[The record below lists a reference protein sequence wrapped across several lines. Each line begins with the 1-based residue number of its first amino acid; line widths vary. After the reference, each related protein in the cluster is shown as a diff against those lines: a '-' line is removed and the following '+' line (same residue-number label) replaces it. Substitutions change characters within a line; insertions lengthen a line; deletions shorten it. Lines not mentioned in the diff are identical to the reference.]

1 MSLFALILEDWLV
14 DGVAHRRVIKV
25 RLIKFVLNVR
35 ELSKK
40 RRNASNPWQQ
50 SESKEPVKKVL
61 DRKNGP
67 ELIKH
72 SKTKTLRDSNN
83 SAKRK
88 NVDDKKKKRIN
99 NSCNRRKRKEP
110 IVSSKKKKKSVSVE
124 RLKSRRPR
132 PKELVNRKRKNSTDI
147 NLRKRPDNSRYDIQV
162 SRNER
167 SSRASHSIVSI
178 VCVYRSK
185 LNLKPILPR

>member
-83 SAKRK
+83 SAKWK
-88 NVDDKKKKRIN
+88 NVDDKKKKRTN
-99 NSCNRRKRKEP
+99 NSSNRRKRKGP
-110 IVSSKKKKKSVSVE
+110 TISSKKKKKKSVSVE
-124 RLKSRRPR
+124 RLKSTRPR

-147 NLRKRPDNSRYDIQV
+147 NLRKNSADINLRKRPDNSRYEIQI
-162 SRNER
+162 S
-167 SSRASHSIVSI
+167 
-178 VCVYRSK
+178 
-185 LNLKPILPR
+185 